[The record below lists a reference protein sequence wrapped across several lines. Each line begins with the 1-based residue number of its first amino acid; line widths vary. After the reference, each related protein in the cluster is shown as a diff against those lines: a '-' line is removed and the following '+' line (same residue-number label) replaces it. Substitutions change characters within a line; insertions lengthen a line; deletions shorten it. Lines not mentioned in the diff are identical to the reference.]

1 MRIRDV
7 RRGYVRS
14 AGRVRR
20 RPDRAGVEPAPGI
33 GASADR
39 VEISDLGLEVQ
50 RARLLA
56 LQAPDIRIELV
67 EKILLEIQEGRYRV
81 SGRDV
86 LPKMLREHWMEHRS
100 PGSGPPPEDLGWA

>member
-7 RRGYVRS
+7 RRGYVS
-14 AGRVRR
+14 SVGRVRR
-20 RPDRAGVEPAPGI
+20 RSDKPAVEPAPGI

-39 VEISDLGLEVQ
+39 VELSDLGLEVQ

-56 LQAPDIRIELV
+56 LQAPDVRIELV
-67 EKILLEIQEGRYRV
+67 EEILAQIREGRYRV

-86 LPKMLREHWMEHRS
+86 LPKMLREHWMEHRAA
-100 PGSGPPPEDLGWA
+100 GSGPPPGDLGWT